1 MNLASSERRM
11 VAPWLVFFSFS
22 FFLFCHDLIVSKY
35 ILVMI
40 ISVKCF
46 LFAFCLLNPLATS
59 DEPDTLVDGLENIL
73 NEKGK

>member
-11 VAPWLVFFSFS
+11 VAPWFVFFS
-22 FFLFCHDLIVSKY
+22 FFLFFFHDLIVSKY
-35 ILVMI
+35 ILVMT

-46 LFAFCLLNPLATS
+46 LFAFCLYNPLATS
-59 DEPDTLVDGLENIL
+59 DEPDTLVDGLEDIL